1 MALSRG
7 NFRLTI
13 PIDDDDKEIQNSQL
27 VLSIREKHAYMSNIA
42 KYEEDDLLSQNSSG
56 DDPF

>member
-1 MALSRG
+1 M
-7 NFRLTI
+7 TI

-27 VLSIREKHAYMSNIA
+27 VRSIREKHAHMSNIA
-42 KYEEDDLLSQNSSG
+42 KYEEDDLLNQISFE